1 MLRLGPV
8 SMSQMF
14 DERLSITLAI
24 LVLAPTVALA

>member
-24 LVLAPTVALA
+24 LVLVPTVALA